1 MPAALIVDAVDAGD
15 IAQVAAVFD
24 QAVAAGEVPQLVEI
38 LEEVRTAIII
48 SLQERIGLP
57 KANKH
62 CVQPNTPD
70 SSCYTIRSHLLFN
83 HVPDC

>member
-38 LEEVRTAIII
+38 LEEVRTAITA
-48 SLQERIGLP
+48 
-57 KANKH
+57 KALVCQRQTNIV
-62 CVQPNTPD
+62 CNP
-70 SSCYTIRSHLLFN
+70 ILLIAAAI
-83 HVPDC
+83 PLEAIPE